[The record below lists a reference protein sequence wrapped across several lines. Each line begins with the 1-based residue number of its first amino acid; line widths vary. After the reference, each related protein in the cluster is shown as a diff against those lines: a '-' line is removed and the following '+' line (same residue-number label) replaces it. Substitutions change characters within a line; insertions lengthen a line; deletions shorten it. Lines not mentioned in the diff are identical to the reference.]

1 METCVIDELELE
13 VRLISGQLLAKVSC
27 FRSEG
32 LRKLRQRVK
41 EACQIAGPFWLLQN
55 QQMLRS
61 PCLGQPDPLKTIE
74 ANAPLVLVKRSISD
88 LSQEL
93 VGLEGAAFRGDAQEA
108 FRLVDDGAEID
119 FRDAVRLRTPLMWA
133 ASGGHSSLC
142 LDLLKRGANPL
153 LRASGANAA
162 QLAQGNGHEELAQ
175 MLEREV
181 ERHVSIDGGYYISWQ
196 LKRAFNGT
204 KALYHKVTPILPS
217 IHPLL
222 LVLLVLAEVCIIT
235 LGKSCGFA
243 FFIAGFSMALTVP
256 LHLASLN
263 PYSFSRFRRKS
274 KSSVAPLPHPMD

>member
-1 METCVIDELELE
+1 MNAQEENRKSSSGSRRQEVIKEELSRISSGRPSTGHTSKSLRSTVRTVIAQELQNARPLGKCVGGVLQKCPPPWSNETSTAPVLPSKYRELSWWLWASVNPEYQIYPE
-13 VRLISGQLLAKVSC
+13 VVEMRNAYPWHKD
-27 FRSEG
+27 
-32 LRKLRQRVK
+32 
-41 EACQIAGPFWLLQN
+41 AGPDTRIFMN
-55 QQMLRS
+55 PKDDFIEYRRAKF
-61 PCLGQPDPLKTIE
+61 QPGNKLTM
-74 ANAPLVLVKRSISD
+74 
-88 LSQEL
+88 
-93 VGLEGAAFRGDAQEA
+93 
-108 FRLVDDGAEID
+108 
-119 FRDAVRLRTPLMWA
+119 RT
-133 ASGGHSSLC
+133 
-142 LDLLKRGANPL
+142 
-153 LRASGANAA
+153 GANAA

-263 PYSFSRFRRKS
+263 PYSFSRPGREG
-274 KSSVAPLPHPMD
+274 L